1 MAFPMMPTAQWD
13 VVRKMGPDELN
24 KAAMGEYQAQGISP
38 VFALARIKEETA
50 LAAAFQAQEQKQQQE
65 EQAKMEGVP
74 VEDIP
79 FTVAEGMLRERGIT
93 GVDPSVDRE
102 MPPEQMAALQGGIA
116 GGQPM
121 GMEGPP
127 VGMEGPPPM
136 MEGQP
141 PGMGGQP
148 PMMAYGGGLIPR
160 MAYGGLISDSRA
172 YQQGGQ
178 IQDPLDA
185 QGFMD
190 LFGFSPTDDEL
201 AEYNASL
208 DTDSLSVRMQPG
220 TAPPP
225 VASPDS
231 AVALPPTVAPSS
243 PADTVIDPY
252 ADPMETVDPGVP
264 STQVSQGEAQRLAGV
279 EGRLAEAQSGLTTMQ
294 TLNPETAREWDEK
307 RENVAALQR
316 HGAHPSLRH
325 PQEISDKNPFLLPYK
340 PLEKLEREIGWME
353 NPKSEEELRG
363 NLSRAYGAFLED
375 SSGFRT
381 EAPTQG
387 ELMNDP
393 NYRLAAE
400 NLTVLGYEIPDWA
413 EQLEGTVGVPEDEV
427 GQQATDDIIA
437 EGGAVYAPTS
447 EWGSMEPHVD
457 EFFDVAEGIRTRQGI
472 YDEGEREVDRRT
484 LARSRKDIE
493 DLVQLDRMWKQ
504 GKITELEFI
513 EAKDAIR
520 GQYEVG
526 VFERTSELLDERDEE
541 GRFAESEIGNLAAD
555 LAFRQGRAEIDEANF
570 VRNQA
575 ARVKEDIE
583 HVGRL
588 TSAQEVAATTSED
601 FITDVEAALSGR
613 GERTTAQQASLQDV
627 QDRRTILSAEQLE
640 GHKAL
645 AADQD
650 KAIRKQAGFAADST
664 LFGGVGD
671 VLRGDPRNQ
680 RFAGVIGDVNVI
692 RGGELEDLMGVQTNL
707 LEKTTAIQD
716 ELIAGEKQT
725 LQDIYGVGLEFT
737 VAGEE
742 AIRDKDKSRRDLQ
755 DSLEQMNIGIGASR
769 EGVLAGAESAAA
781 GIRDIYG
788 DLGDSREAATAAAA
802 NFRARVLDKNQTT
815 SEQIYE
821 MSTKLLDLK
830 SLSLEERRTIQAA
843 INSGQMDAL
852 RQLLAKHADYDR
864 AENAI
869 VTREAGRVDAA
880 DTQWLD
886 TVAPLTSDLARS
898 AATLR
903 GQQGTDAANQ
913 RVTRENQL
921 GSIEAWEAL
930 EKSQQHTIRDISNR
944 DYQKD
949 ANGVVV
955 RGPQAAAEMKGNA
968 LANAK
973 QQYSNILRQRWGFLI
988 RQGHELEGQEDPE
1001 VVQTVTSRL
1010 VRAGMRPGQSPQAFI
1025 DEQKSEVQEAM
1036 QQQGVDNAEALSGVL
1051 RESRSILERPSGI
1064 RSINIPEVGQGWGG
1078 EPLLEPERRLRQ
1090 LSRPGSG
1097 RNPWSSGG

>member
-1 MAFPMMPTAQWD
+1 
-13 VVRKMGPDELN
+13 
-24 KAAMGEYQAQGISP
+24 
-38 VFALARIKEETA
+38 
-50 LAAAFQAQEQKQQQE
+50 
-65 EQAKMEGVP
+65 
-74 VEDIP
+74 
-79 FTVAEGMLRERGIT
+79 
-93 GVDPSVDRE
+93 
-102 MPPEQMAALQGGIA
+102 
-116 GGQPM
+116 
-121 GMEGPP
+121 
-127 VGMEGPPPM
+127 
-136 MEGQP
+136 
-141 PGMGGQP
+141 
-148 PMMAYGGGLIPR
+148 
-160 MAYGGLISDSRA
+160 
-172 YQQGGQ
+172 
-178 IQDPLDA
+178 
-185 QGFMD
+185 
-190 LFGFSPTDDEL
+190 
-201 AEYNASL
+201 
-208 DTDSLSVRMQPG
+208 
-220 TAPPP
+220 
-225 VASPDS
+225 
-231 AVALPPTVAPSS
+231 
-243 PADTVIDPY
+243 
-252 ADPMETVDPGVP
+252 METVDPGVP
-264 STQVSQGEAQRLAGV
+264 STQVRQGEAQRLAGV

-613 GERTTAQQASLQDV
+613 GERTTAQHASLQDV

-1051 RESRSILERPSGI
+1051 RASRSILESPSGI